1 MKKKRAGYLEGVVS
15 VVVNIILFALKYWAG
30 IVSGSVALLADAWHT
45 LTDSVSSLI
54 VILGVK
60 LSDKTADKEHPF
72 GHGRWEQV
80 ASIFIAV
87 LLAYIAVDFIRESI
101 DLFKNKQSANFGTI
115 AIIVTIASIITKE
128 ALARYAFMLGKKSG
142 NSAVKADG
150 WHHRSDALSSV
161 LVLAGIF
168 LNPYFWWIDSLLGFL
183 ISILLL
189 YAVFNIL
196 REAVNTMLGKRPSP
210 ELVGQIKSLI
220 EENEQLKLFPHHF
233 HLHEYGEHRELT
245 FHIKVNK
252 HCTVQQAHDLATR
265 IEKAIKAELNI
276 TATIHLEPQVQEPDS

>member
-1 MKKKRAGYLEGVVS
+1 MKKKRAGYLEGVTS

-30 IVSGSVALLADAWHT
+30 VVSGSIALLADAWHT

-60 LSDKTADKEHPF
+60 LSDKKADHEHPF

-101 DLFKNKQSANFGTI
+101 EHFQNRKSASFGTI
-115 AIIVTIASIITKE
+115 AIVVTIVSIISKE
-128 ALARYAFMLGKKSG
+128 GLARYAFMLGKKSG
-142 NSAVKADG
+142 NSSVKADA

-161 LVLAGIF
+161 MVLAGVF
-168 LNPYFWWIDSLLGFL
+168 LNPYFWWIDSLLGIL
-183 ISILLL
+183 ISLILL

-196 REAVNTMLGKRPSP
+196 KEAVNTMIGKRPSP
-210 ELVGQIKSLI
+210 ELISQIKNLI
-220 EENEQLKLFPHHF
+220 EENEQQELFPHHF

-252 HCTVQQAHDLATR
+252 HSTVQQAHDLATR
-265 IEKAIKAELNI
+265 IEQTIKSELNI
-276 TATIHLEPQVQEPDS
+276 TATIHLEPQVKNSDS